1 MTALTGP
8 PEAAESGAA
17 ITTCREPHPAAD
29 RTALPVVIEVIR
41 SGFVESHHR
50 ASGVLLDAE
59 GSVALAWGEPDT
71 PVFPRSALKPLQ
83 AAAMVRA
90 GLASSGE
97 DLAIAGASH
106 DGAPIHAAAAQR
118 ILSAAGLTEAHLQCP
133 PDFPESPE
141 EMERFIR
148 DGGTREALRH
158 NCSGKHASM
167 LSTCVHAG
175 WPVESYLDP
184 EHPLQKAIRAHI
196 EDLAAEKISASG
208 VDGCGAPVHAVSL
221 TGLARAYSAI
231 TRAASGTAERAVA
244 DAMRAHPHMVAGT
257 GRDVT
262 QLMQA
267 VPGLLAKD
275 GAEAVYAAALA
286 DGRAVAFKIEDG
298 TLRGTPPLLAA
309 VLRHWGYDNE
319 TIARWAEVPL
329 LGGGR
334 PVGFIRV
341 VREFLDALAGGAR

>member
-1 MTALTGP
+1 MFGLASREKPESEGALMMR
-8 PEAAESGAA
+8 
-17 ITTCREPHPAAD
+17 REPHPAAD
-29 RTALPVVIEVIR
+29 RGALPVVVEVTR
-41 SGFVESHHR
+41 SDFVESRHR
-50 ASGVLLDAE
+50 ASGVLLDVE
-59 GSVALAWGEPDT
+59 GSVEFSWGEPEV

-83 AAAMVRA
+83 ATAMVRA
-90 GLASSGE
+90 GLKSSGE

-118 ILSAAGLTEAHLQCP
+118 ILAAAGLTAADLQCP

-148 DGGTREALRH
+148 DGGKKEALRH

-167 LSTCVHAG
+167 LSACVQAG
-175 WPVESYLDP
+175 WPVNSYLDP
-184 EHPLQKAIRAHI
+184 EHPLQVAIRAHI
-196 EDLAAEKISASG
+196 EDLTAEKIAATG

-221 TGLARAYSAI
+221 TGLARAYRAI
-231 TRAASGTAERAVA
+231 TTAASGTAERAVA

-298 TLRGTPPLLAA
+298 ALRGTPPLLAA
-309 VLRHWGYDNE
+309 VLRQWGYDDE
-319 TIARWAEVPL
+319 TIARWAEVPA

-334 PVGFIRV
+334 PVGCIRV
-341 VREFLDALAGGAR
+341 VPEFLDALAGGGR